1 MRREEE
7 REALEEAERR
17 AREETTGDD
26 VFDDQQ
32 QAGGVEDE
40 VEKRRETVR
49 EGSAQDRDRDRD
61 PNRNQ
66 LEETDAAVR
75 EDAYPALYPELY
87 RGTRVDATLAD
98 LCRFASAVL
107 AAPGCEVNATARV
120 GPVRDPRVE
129 AIAEPYRRVVPYG
142 GKVGTEGSPLFLA
155 ALAAVRAPT
164 ADAAEQC
171 LGLCSRLLAAGADP
185 NASGTRPGTER
196 FCGSNIAPVHLA
208 LVALEK
214 AACDEVWFA
223 RDDARRTRRRR
234 AGFRRRRG
242 GERVRRDPRARRDP
256 RRRARAY
263 TRRRGAARGEDARRD
278 REGNRGGE
286 TTRGGATTRGG
297 GGRFEGV
304 EGVEGVQTGV
314 QTTAA

>member
-129 AIAEPYRRVVPYG
+129 AIVEPYRRVVPYG
-142 GKVGTEGSPLFLA
+142 GKVGTEGSPFPRRA
-155 ALAAVRAPT
+155 PAAVRAPT

-185 NASGTRPGTER
+185 NASGTRPGTGASAAR
-196 FCGSNIAPVHLA
+196 TSPVHLA

-223 RDDARRTRRRR
+223 RDDAE
-234 AGFRRRRG
+234 ADAAALVASDSDGDAEW
-242 GERVRRDPRARRDP
+242 ERVRRDPRARRDP

-263 TRRRGAARGEDARRD
+263 TRRRGAARGDDARRD

-286 TTRGGATTRGG
+286 AAARRRGDAR
-297 GGRFEGV
+297 RRRPLRRS
-304 EGVEGVQTGV
+304 
-314 QTTAA
+314 